1 MPRSSF
7 KVKSTTHN
15 SANRQQLARLSRK
28 RVLVVD
34 DDQDSREALGVLLDQ
49 AGMNVALAGSVR
61 EALRIVPDFSPSVVL
76 SDIAMPDE
84 DGFSLIQA
92 LRQRERNTGK
102 RLTAIAVTALAE
114 PDFRRRALSAGFDA
128 CFLKPVAPAAVV
140 SAVVQAAR

>member
-1 MPRSSF
+1 MAKSSSNPG
-7 KVKSTTHN
+7 VRTP
-15 SANRQQLARLSRK
+15 LARLGRK

-34 DDQDSREALGVLLDQ
+34 DDRDSREALGVLLGQ

-84 DGFSLIQA
+84 DGFALIQA

>member
-1 MPRSSF
+1 MQHSGFIAKSSPNPG
-7 KVKSTTHN
+7 VRT
-15 SANRQQLARLSRK
+15 LPARLARK

-34 DDQDSREALGVLLDQ
+34 DDQDSREALGVLLGQ

-61 EALRIVPDFSPSVVL
+61 EALRIVPDFSPSVIL

-84 DGFSLIQA
+84 DGFSSIQA
-92 LRQRERNTGK
+92 LRQRERNPGK